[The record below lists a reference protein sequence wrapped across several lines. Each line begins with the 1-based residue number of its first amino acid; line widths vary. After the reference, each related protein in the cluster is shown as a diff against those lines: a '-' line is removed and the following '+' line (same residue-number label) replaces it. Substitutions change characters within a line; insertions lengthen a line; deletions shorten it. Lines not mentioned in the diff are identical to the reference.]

1 MYQILYLKLEDA
13 INRTFKLW
21 YFIRRVDIYFNFAFK
36 CVKFMFNWKENKTV
50 NLYNL
55 GVFIFLSY
63 SPGKKIYLTGYLLNI
78 KKDIHKIG
86 LLKIIYLA
94 FKIYYWKKSLQSNV
108 ARKGTCLF
116 VLPAQLA

>member
-21 YFIRRVDIYFNFAFK
+21 YFIRGVDIYFNFAFK

-55 GVFIFLSY
+55 GVFIFYHILLGKNLSY
-63 SPGKKIYLTGYLLNI
+63 RLSSQYKEGY
-78 KKDIHKIG
+78 
-86 LLKIIYLA
+86 
-94 FKIYYWKKSLQSNV
+94 
-108 ARKGTCLF
+108 T
-116 VLPAQLA
+116 